1 MHQADA
7 PWPAPA
13 GSPVGT
19 RGWYLA
25 SDGEWY
31 RTEVAPA
38 AGYALAEDGR
48 WRPADEV
55 AEPWRSSRWGLGD
68 AWWGVLAY
76 IGAGLLGAIVLAA
89 VSGDLESADDTGP
102 YAIGAFVAFNAVAGI
117 GVVWLATYR
126 KGLRSLRRD
135 FGLTGRWLDPLIGIG
150 LGFAGVFL
158 AGIVTYAIDT
168 ALGAEERTSNLPV
181 DELASAGEFV
191 VFFVAVAIVTPIV
204 EELFFRGL
212 LYRSLLKR
220 GRSAPR
226 AIAMTT
232 LLFVVPHLP
241 AAESWTEV
249 AGLFGAIGALGLA
262 FNLACYW
269 TGHRL
274 AAPIVAHMLVN
285 GLAAVALYVG

>member
-1 MHQADA
+1 MHPTDD

-19 RGWYLA
+19 SGWYLA

-31 RTEVAPA
+31 RSDVAPA
-38 AGYALAEDGR
+38 AGYALAEDGH
-48 WRPADEV
+48 WRPSDEV
-55 AEPWRSSRWGLGD
+55 AEPWRSSGWGLGD

-76 IGAGLLGAIVLAA
+76 VGAGLLGAIVLAA
-89 VSGDLESADDTGP
+89 VSGDVNSVDDTSP
-102 YAIGAFVAFNAVAGI
+102 YALGAFVALNAVAGI
-117 GVVWLATYR
+117 GVVWSATYR

-150 LGFAGVFL
+150 LGFAGLVTAGL
-158 AGIVTYAIDT
+158 ASYAIDT
-168 ALGAEERTSNLPV
+168 ALDAEERTSNLPV

-191 VFFVAVAIVTPIV
+191 VFFVAVAVVTPIL

-212 LYRSLLKR
+212 IYRSLLKR

-226 AIAMTT
+226 AIAVTT

-262 FNLACYW
+262 FNLACHW
-269 TGHRL
+269 TGNRL
-274 AAPIVAHMLVN
+274 AAPIVAHMFVN

>member
-31 RTEVAPA
+31 RSDEAPA
-38 AGYALAEDGR
+38 AGYALTEDGR

-89 VSGDLESADDTGP
+89 VAGDIDSVDDTSP
-102 YAIGAFVAFNAVAGI
+102 YAIGAFVALNAVAGI

-135 FGLTGRWLDPLIGIG
+135 FGLTGRWLDPLIGLG
-150 LGFAGVFL
+150 SGFAGVIL
-158 AGIVTYAIDT
+158 AGLVSSAIDT
-168 ALGAEERTSNLPV
+168 ALDADERTSNLPV

-220 GRSAPR
+220 GRSVPH

-232 LLFVVPHLP
+232 LLFIVPHLP

-262 FNLACYW
+262 FNLACHW
-269 TGHRL
+269 TGNRL
-274 AAPIVAHMLVN
+274 AAPIVAHVLVN
-285 GLAAVALYVG
+285 GLAAVALYAG